1 MAFSYSGLRNYGK
14 STLPSVD
21 AGLGS
26 MNVLR
31 DPPKSLYTKRKDKV
45 NVGGDLTQ
53 MVEDSSDR
61 NCEYITHFAR
71 GVDPMVSVSYSN
83 YGNNGGQRRN
93 TTTSSGINV
102 GQAYLPNRIGA
113 AGSVVRPPVLTQFN
127 LLPLS
132 RLPRT
137 STSAF
142 TNKEFP
148 DFQRKLFTQKPA
160 EKTREVNFNKLN
172 TFIRPTKTYIIEK
185 PQEKTYD
192 NKNNIQDKLL
202 TSGFSGYRSRDITQ
216 NNVVKP
222 YHGIENN
229 NVNISA
235 NTNKATS
242 RNNVLQ
248 SDVNNKN
255 TENYIQDTNHSN
267 IEGRRTMNINS
278 KYLDETNNINSTGV
292 YIQDTNHTEIQSNKM
307 KNINV
312 TSIEELN
319 NNNRVNLR
327 DNINTNYTTPL
338 SMLKQQDYIHENIEL
353 DRNLPQY
360 NAVTNNRINK
370 YVDNIENKYIMDK
383 NRSMPSTSAYSN
395 IKSNVSKL
403 DTYDSRDI
411 VLKPTISAGGYS
423 NLQTKPTTE
432 RFGELTKMESLKD
445 ELNRKAVQNFDSRY
459 RNGIIVGDSERR
471 Y

>member
-1 MAFSYSGLRNYGK
+1 
-14 STLPSVD
+14 
-21 AGLGS
+21 
-26 MNVLR
+26 
-31 DPPKSLYTKRKDKV
+31 
-45 NVGGDLTQ
+45 
-53 MVEDSSDR
+53 
-61 NCEYITHFAR
+61 
-71 GVDPMVSVSYSN
+71 
-83 YGNNGGQRRN
+83 
-93 TTTSSGINV
+93 
-102 GQAYLPNRIGA
+102 
-113 AGSVVRPPVLTQFN
+113 
-127 LLPLS
+127 
-132 RLPRT
+132 
-137 STSAF
+137 
-142 TNKEFP
+142 
-148 DFQRKLFTQKPA
+148 
-160 EKTREVNFNKLN
+160 
-172 TFIRPTKTYIIEK
+172 
-185 PQEKTYD
+185 
-192 NKNNIQDKLL
+192 
-202 TSGFSGYRSRDITQ
+202 
-216 NNVVKP
+216 
-222 YHGIENN
+222 
-229 NVNISA
+229 
-235 NTNKATS
+235 
-242 RNNVLQ
+242 
-248 SDVNNKN
+248 
-255 TENYIQDTNHSN
+255 
-267 IEGRRTMNINS
+267 
-278 KYLDETNNINSTGV
+278 
-292 YIQDTNHTEIQSNKM
+292 M